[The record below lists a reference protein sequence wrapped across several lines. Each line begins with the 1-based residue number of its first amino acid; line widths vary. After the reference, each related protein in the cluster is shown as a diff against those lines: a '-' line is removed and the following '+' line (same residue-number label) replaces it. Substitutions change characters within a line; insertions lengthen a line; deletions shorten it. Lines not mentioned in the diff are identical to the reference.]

1 MKIQEFA
8 KHLDEPRE
16 IGKKKQKVSS
26 SDMKKLKNKAFEMYR
41 EMLNQPNY
49 IRNVA
54 PVPANQEDGEH
65 KYYNPDV
72 KESSTS
78 FKPEKRRKLKP
89 GEIEI
94 MKGRGNR
101 QTWFYVKN
109 KNDAK
114 TLIRLGRNY
123 AFPTGITKNNSRE
136 KFDKGFFIKE
146 SINEA
151 NPEAMVGKKLGAL
164 LKSLDRTVA
173 QYKKKAN
180 VKSHMNFF
188 EAGVKSVMR
197 KHGIK

>member
-1 MKIQEFA
+1 
-8 KHLDEPRE
+8 
-16 IGKKKQKVSS
+16 
-26 SDMKKLKNKAFEMYR
+26 
-41 EMLNQPNY
+41 
-49 IRNVA
+49 
-54 PVPANQEDGEH
+54 
-65 KYYNPDV
+65 
-72 KESSTS
+72 
-78 FKPEKRRKLKP
+78 
-89 GEIEI
+89 
-94 MKGRGNR
+94 MKGKGSR

-109 KNDAK
+109 KADAQR
-114 TLIRLGRNY
+114 LVRLGRNSG
-123 AFPTGITKNNSRE
+123 FPTGIIKNNSRE

-164 LKSLDRTVA
+164 LKSLDKTVA